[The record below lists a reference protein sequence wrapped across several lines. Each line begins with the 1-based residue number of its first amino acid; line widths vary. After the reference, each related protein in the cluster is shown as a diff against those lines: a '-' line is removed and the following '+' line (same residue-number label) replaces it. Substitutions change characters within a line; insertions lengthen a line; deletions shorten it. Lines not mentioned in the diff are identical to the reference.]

1 MPTVKDILNS
11 KPAQGTQ
18 SPASTGGFVIP
29 TPTLP
34 QNATPLPSPTTT
46 RKTSKVKGILS
57 GVGEKIRG
65 IFKKEPTME
74 FRVGENL
81 TPEQTTVA
89 RETLAKPSGVVSS
102 ILTRGY
108 YDKKNLERL
117 PIGYSMRK
125 LTDPNAT
132 KEERD
137 EAASALSD
145 PVLGMLGGED
155 AIAGNF
161 EKIISKSTFRKLVKE
176 TDEAAMEKFL
186 IQNKVPAQDAKV
198 LSGPL
203 AKAGTIDSVKNIL
216 ANHTPVKASAG
227 GGVVKNILSPKEI
240 LEQAENKAAPLG
252 LNKPTNEVV
261 NNKPFSQK
269 DYDTFNNNTH
279 YPVDWNAEYQREIT
293 QFKDSVKQKF
303 GGNIPA
309 DVMPLVNQYEQLVQ
323 KHLRERGE
331 MMLNSPSPSVVGRG
345 HYNVGRTQR
354 TLSVYEKKAQVF
366 EATKNRIENYI
377 YVKAKANKKVT
388 YDALPENQKIE
399 SDIAK
404 IDRQISGLNPTRDDF
419 MIEKLERQKASLKR
433 KLYRVTTPAVK
444 LSEEGIPLA
453 LTKREK
459 VLMALEQAK
468 RGESFG
474 EQTPR
479 MPRVQDRTPREDL
492 SMARKEQE
500 IRTTAANN
508 EKRLARDISAVREGP
523 MKISI
528 PRDQLSPELTERVI
542 ELENRRELIETSPM
556 RPLLKYVQRRGDFAG
571 QLPEVTG
578 KGGKF
583 ARMGDEIGGDAMYT
597 EGMGSEEVRAKMENY
612 LAERK
617 KFEADEKQLR
627 SEINTYREN
636 ERNKIRED
644 KGEKMMGRIANKEQ
658 KIQEKDMRLEERRRA
673 FEEGR
678 LRALKEAQE
687 KAARDKAI
695 YDAHANPPKRLNF
708 LEKIKAKLFPAK
720 VLNEKSKKI
729 FMKWERDL
737 INAKALA
744 NKEVGSLKM
753 IPKGRA
759 GFDIMMEYEVG
770 KPSKYGDRI
779 KLVFDKMFQEANARG
794 LDVQYI
800 ENYLP
805 HVYEESGR
813 EMSEKIAKF
822 LLNEK
827 KMTAEEVAAYMEG
840 KGLSEP
846 DARRLSLTP
855 FFSKERVFPTYK
867 VAMEYGLTPKYAH
880 PDQLVAH
887 YREQMERT
895 LANVDL
901 INGLRDSKQIL
912 NADDAPASW
921 KPVELP
927 FSQKGYYAEPALADA
942 LNGIF
947 RELESNSFY
956 ESVVQK
962 IAFLSRKAQEFSL
975 SGGIPR
981 TNINFFSMGQ
991 AIKDITAGKFSSG
1004 AAWLRANFNAPSIRY
1019 LRSNQDIIEK
1029 MAKNG
1034 IDLSDNI
1041 ASYQKTYDNVVSND
1055 NKGFAKKWYNIAGE
1069 QFDKAFNE
1077 KTFKSYLPQV
1087 QIQLFK
1093 DVYKRAL
1100 RDGMTESYASKLA
1113 ADTTKAFYGITEKQG
1128 RAKVTEDTLSSIFF
1142 APKFR
1147 ESIVNT
1153 LFNTAKSVTS
1163 EIKNPVFRNNRKLF
1177 AGMVLTFGLYNLLN
1191 YKLNG
1196 QFMWEN
1202 PAGREAALRIP
1213 GKDGNVTYLEFMPS
1227 FLAFARNM
1235 FSGAI
1240 GLAKG
1245 DFDTAKQKFGSLFS
1259 IPVSLTTEILANKD
1273 YFGTEIY
1280 DTFDTGVE
1288 KAKKIAEYVGLDV
1301 SHPYIKEL
1309 VKQLQGKKP
1318 LYQSIVAAFELPLK
1332 FSSESKESTAAY
1344 YDMLDKQKKDRDKA
1358 MDAVRP
1364 IYEKIKA
1371 VYDSGDIERG
1381 DQMADALTPEQAA
1394 LYAKI
1399 VVSEKRKAT
1408 IKAEREMYN
1417 RVLDLKKM
1425 YDEGKEEEADAI
1437 IDGMSE
1443 EEQRIYLLVVNKLH
1457 SNEVDQIAAEQEDM
1471 TDLSTADTSVPQ

>member
-203 AKAGTIDSVKNIL
+203 AKASTIDSVKNIL
-216 ANHTPVKASAG
+216 ASHTPVKESAG
-227 GGVVKNILSPKEI
+227 GGVVKNILSPKEDPRQI
-240 LEQAENKAAPLG
+240 LAAAEKKALPLG
-252 LNKPTNEVV
+252 LNKKLSIFENEARKHANVDNFLNAIANPKFNDKFV
-261 NNKPFSQK
+261 QELKDLAIKGGPRADLTFGDLGKVGDKLLLTDEQASKIAKKQIREVMDDPVTFYNKANNK
-269 DYDTFNNNTH
+269 T
-279 YPVDWNAEYQREIT
+279 PVAPR
-293 QFKDSVKQKF
+293 
-303 GGNIPA
+303 
-309 DVMPLVNQYEQLVQ
+309 
-323 KHLRERGE
+323 
-331 MMLNSPSPSVVGRG
+331 
-345 HYNVGRTQR
+345 
-354 TLSVYEKKAQVF
+354 
-366 EATKNRIENYI
+366 
-377 YVKAKANKKVT
+377 
-388 YDALPENQKIE
+388 
-399 SDIAK
+399 
-404 IDRQISGLNPTRDDF
+404 
-419 MIEKLERQKASLKR
+419 
-433 KLYRVTTPAVK
+433 AVK

-459 VLMALEQAK
+459 LLMALEQAK

-474 EQTPR
+474 EQAPR

-956 ESVVQK
+956 ESMVQK

-1273 YFGTEIY
+1273 YFGIEIY

-1288 KAKKIAEYVGLDV
+1288 RVKKIAEYVGLDV

-1332 FSSESKESTAAY
+1332 FGSESKESTAAY

-1425 YDEGKEEEADAI
+1425 YDEGQEEEADAI